1 MLDLYGK
8 NWRYVDARELFLEM
22 KVSNTEPDVATYNIL
37 VDVFGEGGYF
47 KEVVTLFHDIVEENV
62 EPNMGTYEGLIFAC
76 GKGRLHDAKFEG
88 IYWSY

>member
-8 NWRYVDARELFLEM
+8 NGRYGDARELFLEM

>member
-1 MLDLYGK
+1 
-8 NWRYVDARELFLEM
+8 
-22 KVSNTEPDVATYNIL
+22 
-37 VDVFGEGGYF
+37 
-47 KEVVTLFHDIVEENV
+47 VTLFHDIVEENV